1 MKLILSK
8 NIKIIKALFFVFIN
22 LTSMRTIFFFFLVS
36 IQVFS
41 QSNFDLGKQY
51 FVEKKWEL
59 AQSNFEKALVQNP
72 NNYQAIEYLGDIFGH
87 QKKWDLAIEKYKTL
101 RDKFP
106 RNANYWYKY
115 GGALG
120 MKAKESNKFKALG
133 MIGDVEEAFLK
144 AAQLD
149 KNHIDTRWA
158 LVMLYIELP
167 AIIGGS
173 EKKAQKYATE
183 LLELSKVDG
192 YLAKGYI
199 DVYFERYQSAEK
211 NYNLAHKIGNSKITF
226 EKLYDLYLNKL
237 KNVEKAKQLK
247 NNFEL

>member
-1 MKLILSK
+1 MRKLI
-8 NIKIIKALFFVFIN
+8 
-22 LTSMRTIFFFFLVS
+22 FFFLVT
-36 IQVFS
+36 IQAFS

-51 FVEKKWEL
+51 FTEKKWEL
-59 AQSNFEKALVQNP
+59 AQSNFDKALIQNP

-87 QKKWDLAIEKYKTL
+87 QKNWDSAIEKYKTL

-106 RNANYWYKY
+106 KNANYWYKY

-133 MIGDVEEAFLK
+133 MIDDVEEAFLK
-144 AAQLD
+144 AAELD

-211 NYNLAHKIGNSKITF
+211 NYNLAHKIGNSKTTF

-237 KNVEKAKQLK
+237 KNAEKAKQLK
-247 NNFEL
+247 QDFYKT